1 MPPCHQPSPF
11 RITYRNMR
19 DSFRAWS
26 VILAATAGLL
36 FAAGLRSSFGV
47 LIPSLDTEFGWGR
60 AVLGGIAAIGLF
72 LYGAV
77 SPFTG
82 RLADR
87 WSSRGTFTISLIVL
101 GLSTIAAS
109 FAHGLLGLILTIGV
123 ISAIASGGAGM
134 PSATSLVARWFQ
146 RGRGLVIGVLGA
158 GMSAGQIVVIPI
170 TMALVLR
177 LGWRGALF
185 WLGIAAL
192 VLLAPLAFAVIRD
205 GPLESKDERRHRI
218 ASAEG
223 MTVLS
228 AMREP
233 AFWLLAGSFFVCGYT
248 SNGLVLT
255 FFIDDCINRGFPAPQ
270 AASALALMGGLNV
283 VGTIASGWICDRFGR
298 RLPLAAFYFFRGVT
312 LIWLIFVGT
321 PVGLF
326 AFAAAFGLNYI
337 ATVPPTN
344 SLISRIFG
352 ARSAGE
358 IYGWVFVSHQV
369 GSALGAV
376 IGGLTFNVQHSYTFA
391 YITAAA
397 LAVAAAIAVLS
408 IRDVPRYAKPT
419 AGELAP
425 APA

>member
-1 MPPCHQPSPF
+1 M
-11 RITYRNMR
+11 NMR
-19 DSFRAWS
+19 DSGRAWS

-60 AVLGGIAAIGLF
+60 AVLGSIAALGLF
-72 LYGAV
+72 LYGAA

-101 GLSTIAAS
+101 GVSTIAAS
-109 FAHGLLGLILTIGV
+109 FAHGLLGLVLTIGV
-123 ISAIASGGAGM
+123 VSAIASGGAGM
-134 PSATSLVARWFQ
+134 PTATSLVARWFE

-158 GMSAGQIVVIPI
+158 GMSAGQIVIIPL

-177 LGWRGALF
+177 LGWRGAMF
-185 WLGIAAL
+185 WLGVAAL
-192 VLLAPLAFAVIRD
+192 VVLAPLALAVIRN
-205 GPLESKDERRHRI
+205 GPRESHEQRRQRI

-228 AMREP
+228 ALREP
-233 AFWLLAGSFFVCGYT
+233 AFWLLAGSFFVCGFT
-248 SNGLVLT
+248 SNGLILT
-255 FFIDDCINRGFPAPQ
+255 FFIDDCVNRGFAAPE
-270 AASALALMGGLNV
+270 AANALALMGGLNV

-298 RLPLAAFYFFRGVT
+298 RIPLSCFYFFRGMT
-312 LIWLIFVGT
+312 LIWLIFVGE

-369 GSALGAV
+369 GSALGALL
-376 IGGLTFNVQHSYTFA
+376 GGFTFNLQHSYTLA
-391 YITAAA
+391 YVIAAA
-397 LAVAAAIAVLS
+397 LAVAAAVAVLS
-408 IRDVPRYAKPT
+408 IRDVPRYNRA
-419 AGELAP
+419 AVELAA